1 MLNAYALLFLGST
14 GRKPGKRKDIQGQIT
29 VVKVESST
37 KRSLHIRR
45 SSTFRALKDI
55 ISAMPSYLRNPYR
68 SYSFPP
74 CIESIEDEQPQSRG
88 LPDIDEDPFS
98 HFITPVSEDED
109 PWELSLSAGIIV
121 PDGPRTTKATKFKS
135 NVADKWSRYVKQNH
149 IQLHSQYH
157 TPTIPEDDEESFMSL
172 DDDRLNDTPSIV
184 TQISPPRITITE
196 PTRGRA
202 QELVARKAQ
211 NRRRMTRTLSGH
223 RHSWREPSPEL
234 FTVDESEEEESP
246 TLRRAKTRKA
256 KDGAERRR
264 SSTRSRSRVRFDVAE
279 KSRL

>member
-1 MLNAYALLFLGST
+1 
-14 GRKPGKRKDIQGQIT
+14 
-29 VVKVESST
+29 
-37 KRSLHIRR
+37 
-45 SSTFRALKDI
+45 
-55 ISAMPSYLRNPYR
+55 MPSYLRNAYR

-74 CIESIEDEQPQSRG
+74 CLETIEDEQSQASG
-88 LPDIDEDPFS
+88 LPDIDEDPFA
-98 HFITPVSEDED
+98 HFITPVNEDDD

-121 PDGPRTTKATKFKS
+121 PDGARTTKATKFKS
-135 NVADKWSRYVKQNH
+135 NVADKWTRYVKQNH
-149 IQLHSQYH
+149 VQLHSRYH
-157 TPTIPEDDEESFMSL
+157 TPTIHEDDEESFMGL
-172 DDDRLNDTPSIV
+172 DDDRLNNTPSIV
-184 TQISPPRITITE
+184 TQITPPRITITE

-211 NRRRMTRTLSGH
+211 NRRRMSRTLSGQ

-256 KDGAERRR
+256 KDGADRRR

>member
-1 MLNAYALLFLGST
+1 
-14 GRKPGKRKDIQGQIT
+14 
-29 VVKVESST
+29 
-37 KRSLHIRR
+37 
-45 SSTFRALKDI
+45 
-55 ISAMPSYLRNPYR
+55 MPSYLRNPYR

-74 CIESIEDEQPQSRG
+74 CLQTIEDEEPQAKD
-88 LPDIDEDPFS
+88 LPDIDEDPFA
-98 HFITPVSEDED
+98 HFISPVNEEDD

-121 PDGPRTTKATKFKS
+121 HDSPRNSKSSKFQS
-135 NVADKWSRYVKQNH
+135 NVADKWARYVQHNH
-149 IQLHSQYH
+149 TGLHTQYH
-157 TPTIPEDDEESFMSL
+157 TIQEEDDDEETFMGL
-172 DDDRLNDTPSIV
+172 DDDRLNDIPTIV
-184 TQISPPRITITE
+184 TQISAPRIIITE

-211 NRRRMTRTLSGH
+211 NRRRFSRTLSGH

-246 TLRRAKTRKA
+246 VLRRSKSRKA

-264 SSTRSRSRVRFDVAE
+264 SSTRSRSRARFDIAE